1 MEKAPLTLTFLI
13 ASLLVIAMGQSQS
26 KRTASGSSRAG
37 SQEEGRHDNSLTE
50 AVRRGLKRV
59 RSFFARSS
67 QQSGS
72 ETSSVAP
79 LQSSKRIRTEE
90 GVIEVTM
97 AGGGVQQEGRYP
109 TVIVERDAPWN
120 RFKRSLSG
128 QIASLSVSDDVIDI
142 ERGDPG
148 DAKDEEE
155 YLQFPFLTDERSRKW
170 VSDNPVL
177 FVMRGLSGSGKSTV
191 VRAIVRAFPG
201 ATVCSADSF
210 FEDTAT
216 GEYRWRADGL
226 RAAHEEC
233 QKSAEDA
240 LENSGGVVIVDN
252 TNVREVFNILLSLIS
267 ISSMQFAATVEH
279 LEDAPFHCISI
290 FNFGLK
296 WVTDGGV
303 TVLLI

>member
-26 KRTASGSSRAG
+26 KRTASGSSSRAG

-97 AGGGVQQEGRYP
+97 AGGGDQQEGRYP

-142 ERGDPG
+142 ERGD
-148 DAKDEEE
+148 AEVDEEE

-233 QKSAEDA
+233 QKGAEDA

-252 TNVREVFNILLSLIS
+252 TNVREVFDIILSLILIC
-267 ISSMQFAATVEH
+267 ISVLQFPATEEPSENV
-279 LEDAPFHCISI
+279 PFHLHLPFAYKSST
-290 FNFGLK
+290 L
-296 WVTDGGV
+296 V
-303 TVLLI
+303 